1 MQSLLRPIPQGHAT
15 KYIIIVILQPIYVTV
30 SKYVPNTFLLFF
42 NRYQT
47 AVYILDSFFCNG
59 AKIIFQL
66 TLTILAQCEN
76 FINDCKDDGEAMIYV
91 SGYFKNVGRS
101 NVYDDEDCTPSTTQ
115 NADDK
120 MKDQQG
126 GTISIT
132 KLLKKAQLNYPNIT
146 RFDIERARLNHRL
159 KVVQTLEDNMMKNV
173 IRSVQADCPLLCEDE
188 LRLLFAIIKNE
199 QLARQQRLSHNR
211 QSLEAMLSNT
221 GDKNDWTIPY
231 YELYKTDFDT
241 FNALHTLHH
250 LSLWGGSQGDTSVI
264 LAERMFR

>member
-1 MQSLLRPIPQGHAT
+1 M
-15 KYIIIVILQPIYVTV
+15 
-30 SKYVPNTFLLFF
+30 
-42 NRYQT
+42 
-47 AVYILDSFFCNG
+47 
-59 AKIIFQL
+59 
-66 TLTILAQCEN
+66 TILAQCEN

-101 NVYDDEDCTPSTTQ
+101 NLYDDEEDCSAQ
-115 NADDK
+115 NADADK
-120 MKDQQG
+120 LKDQQG
-126 GTISIT
+126 GVISIT